1 MEQYQVLPNHDPQ
14 RGGAELLVLALLRD
28 RPMYGYE
35 IIRELRD
42 RSEGYFAMEEGL
54 LYPTLHRLEREGL
67 VQAEWQLVGGR
78 RRRYYAITE
87 SGLAALSSA
96 ATEWV
101 AFSRRFLGILN
112 PSGGGAHGGTW
123 PIVP

>member
-1 MEQYQVLPNHDPQ
+1 MSPSHDLQ
-14 RGGAELLVLALLRD
+14 RGSAELLVLALLRD

-78 RRRYYAITE
+78 KRRYYAITE

-96 ATEWV
+96 AVEWTT
-101 AFSRRFLGILN
+101 FSRRFLGILN
-112 PSGGGAHGGTW
+112 PSGGAALG
-123 PIVP
+123 

>member
-1 MEQYQVLPNHDPQ
+1 MFPSRDLL
-14 RGGAELLVLALLRD
+14 RGSAELLILALLRD

-35 IIRELRD
+35 IIRELRE

-67 VQAEWQLVGGR
+67 LRAEWQLVDGR

-96 ATEWV
+96 TAEWTT
-101 AFSRRFLGILN
+101 FSQKFLGILN
-112 PSGGGAHGGTW
+112 PSGGARYAEAT
-123 PIVP
+123 PDLR